1 MAFIPP
7 YQKGSVVGMTTRA
20 IRAIRVT
27 HLCVER
33 SVGTM
38 HL

>member
-20 IRAIRVT
+20 IRAT